1 MLFMKGTP
9 SAPQCGFSR
18 QLVSI
23 LRENQ
28 VKYGYVPETESCL
41 KFSKPTDPNTI
52 RFFNILADND
62 VREGLKAFSDW
73 PTFPQLYTNGDLIG
87 GLDIVGS
94 FPISSEPLV

>member
-28 VKYGYVPETESCL
+28 VKYGYGGIQYILDALTLSNL
-41 KFSKPTDPNTI
+41 PN
-52 RFFNILADND
+52 
-62 VREGLKAFSDW
+62 
-73 PTFPQLYTNGDLIG
+73 
-87 GLDIVGS
+87 
-94 FPISSEPLV
+94 

>member
-28 VKYGYVPETESCL
+28 VKYGYVTLCTMDCSL
-41 KFSKPTDPNTI
+41 RRTAYI
-52 RFFNILADND
+52 
-62 VREGLKAFSDW
+62 
-73 PTFPQLYTNGDLIG
+73 
-87 GLDIVGS
+87 
-94 FPISSEPLV
+94 PIYLFG

>member
-28 VKYGYVPETESCL
+28 VKYGYVLFVPLLRIVNVVRVKMKRQLLTEMTF
-41 KFSKPTDPNTI
+41 K
-52 RFFNILADND
+52 IL
-62 VREGLKAFSDW
+62 
-73 PTFPQLYTNGDLIG
+73 QH
-87 GLDIVGS
+87 
-94 FPISSEPLV
+94 SSRQ